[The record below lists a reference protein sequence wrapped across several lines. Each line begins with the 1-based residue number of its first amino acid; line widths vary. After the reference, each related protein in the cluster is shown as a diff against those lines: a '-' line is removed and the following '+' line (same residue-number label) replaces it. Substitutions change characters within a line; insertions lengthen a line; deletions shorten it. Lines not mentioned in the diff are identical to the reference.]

1 MGLIYC
7 KPTTNGRRNM
17 VIPKHEKLHKGKPF
31 KALTKGAKSS
41 GGRNNNGRITVRHR
55 GGGVKRLHR
64 FVDFKRTKDGVPA
77 KVVRLEYDPN
87 RTAHLA
93 LLSYADG
100 QYAYMLATSKLEPGM
115 IVQSGTESSISEGN
129 FLPLA
134 QIPVGTI
141 ICCLEMKPLKGS
153 QIARSAGAY
162 AQLLG
167 KEGRFAIVR
176 LRSGEVRKVHLECR
190 AVIGIVGNAE
200 HSLEK
205 IGTAGRKRRKGIRPT
220 VRGVAMNPVDHPLG
234 GGEGRSSGGRPSC
247 SPTGLPKGKRTRKAS
262 KNKGTSMIIRT
273 RHQSKDKKR

>member
-1 MGLIYC
+1 MPLIYC
-7 KPTTNGRRNM
+7 NPTTNGRRGM
-17 VIPKHEKLHKGKPF
+17 VISKNNELHKGRPF
-31 KALTKGAKSS
+31 KALTRGAKSS

-64 FVDFKRTKDGVPA
+64 LVDWKRRKDGVPA

-87 RTAHLA
+87 RTAHIA

-100 QYAYMLATSKLEPGM
+100 QFAYMLATSKLKAGM
-115 IVQSGTESSISEGN
+115 KVQSGTDAPIAEGN

-141 ICCLEMKPLKGS
+141 VCCLEMKSLKGS

-176 LRSGEVRKVHLECR
+176 MRSGEVRKFHLECR
-190 AVIGIVGNAE
+190 AVIGIVGNIE

-205 IGTAGRKRRKGIRPT
+205 IGTAGRKRRMGIRPT

-247 SPTGLPKGKRTRKAS
+247 SPTGLPKGKRTRRPS
-262 KNKGTSMIIRT
+262 KNKTNQLIVRT

>member
-17 VIPKHEKLHKGKPF
+17 VIAKSNELHKGRPF
-31 KALTKGAKSS
+31 KQLTTGKSEKA
-41 GGRNNNGRITVRHR
+41 GRNHHGRITVRHR

-64 FVDFKRTKDGVPA
+64 IIDWKRRKDGVPA

-100 QYAYMLATSKLEPGM
+100 QYAYMVATSKLKPGM
-115 IVQSGTESSISEGN
+115 VVQTGTDAPISEGN

-141 ICCLEMKPLKGS
+141 ICCLELKPFKGS
-153 QIARSAGAY
+153 QIARSAGSY

-167 KEGRFAIVR
+167 KEGRFAIIR
-176 LRSGEVRKVHLECR
+176 LRSGEIRKVHLDCR
-190 AVIGIVGNAE
+190 AVIGIVGNTE

-205 IGTAGRKRRKGIRPT
+205 IGTAGRKRRMGIRPT

-247 SPTGLPKGKRTRKAS
+247 SPTGLPKGKRTRKVS
-262 KNKGTSMIIRT
+262 KNKSNNLIVRS